1 MKKGQ
6 TNNPKGRPK
15 NSPNKV
21 TTELRQWISN
31 LIDNN
36 REQIVKDL
44 VSVDAEKRL
53 AIFEKLL
60 QYVIPKQQQNT
71 NVEPENEFRK
81 EFLERIFPKR

>member
-36 REQIVKDL
+36 REQIEKDFMVL
-44 VSVDAEKRL
+44 EPEKRI
-53 AIFEKLL
+53 AVFEKFI
-60 QYVIPKQQQNT
+60 QYVLPKQQQN
-71 NVEPENEFRK
+71 VEIEKDNNFR
-81 EFLERIFPKR
+81 ETLERLFPKK